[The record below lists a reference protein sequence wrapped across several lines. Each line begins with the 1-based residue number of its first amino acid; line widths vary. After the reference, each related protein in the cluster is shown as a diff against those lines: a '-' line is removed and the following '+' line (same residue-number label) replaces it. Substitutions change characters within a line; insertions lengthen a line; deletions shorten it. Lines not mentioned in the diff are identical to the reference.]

1 MRRTPYPWRVTA
13 ALALAIAAL
22 LVGGGTFYRAQGKSL
37 RKEAEGELLTIAE
50 LKVGQIAAWRAERLG
65 DGAVLMEDPLSCAT
79 AEGWLAD
86 PSPDRRDQLV
96 SRFRSLEQHYHY
108 FDVQLVDAE
117 GRERLSLSGRPQP
130 CDART
135 LRALAEAWQDRRPE
149 LVDLHEGPSDLP
161 PHTEVIAPLYSKDR
175 GASSPAGAFILV
187 SNAQQF
193 LYPLIQSWPRPS
205 ASAETLLVRRD
216 GDSVLFLNE
225 LRHQKGTA
233 LTLRIP
239 LAQSDLPAVM
249 AVRGQEGIVE
259 GVDYRGVP
267 VLAAL
272 KHVPGSPWFMV
283 AKVDRSEAL
292 ALWRRR
298 SILILLLFLG
308 LVATAVAGV
317 GVVWQ
322 RSQKEHFQALFEAET
337 ALGSVAARHHT
348 TLMSL
353 GEGVIVTDAT
363 GSVELM
369 NPSAERL
376 TGWSG
381 DEAAG
386 RPLGEVVPLI
396 DEASRRRIDDPL
408 NPVLRRDTP
417 ADEDGRRLLVTR
429 DGGEVAVAESLAPIR
444 DDRENITGLVLV
456 LRDQTTERLARRV
469 TETRLALIEY
479 AASHTLDELL
489 VRAIDEVAA
498 FVESPIGFYHF
509 VEPNQKGITLQ
520 QWSTRTVEEFCAAD
534 AGERHY
540 DIDQAGV
547 WVDCVRLRRPVV
559 HNDYRSLPHRRGLPK
574 GHAEV
579 VRELV
584 VPVMRDDRV
593 VAILGVGNKPIDYT
607 RMDVDTVS
615 YLADVT
621 WQIVEQK
628 RAEETIRRM
637 AYHDPLT
644 GLPNRVLFNDRVGMA
659 LSRARR
665 SGENLAVMVLD
676 LDSFK
681 EVNDTRGH
689 DVGDRLL
696 QLAADRLTQLVRES
710 DTVARIGGDEFYL
723 LLPGLTGTT
732 DADRAAEKIVA
743 AFQEPFV
750 LDDEE
755 VWVTTSLGFTLYP
768 EDGGDGKGLMRRADR
783 AMYQAKRAGR
793 SRCRRWS
800 EAEADI
806 PQ

>member
-22 LVGGGTFYRAQGKSL
+22 LVGGGTFYRAQGEAL
-37 RKEAEGELLTIAE
+37 RKEAEGELLTIAR

-65 DGAVLMEDPLSCAT
+65 DAAVLMEDPLSCAT
-79 AEGWLAD
+79 AAGWLAD
-86 PSPDRRDQLV
+86 PSQDRRDQLL
-96 SRFRSLEQHYHY
+96 SRFRSLQKHYHY
-108 FDVQLVDAE
+108 LDVQLVGAD
-117 GRERLSLSGRPQP
+117 GQERLSLSGRSQP
-130 CDART
+130 CDAPT
-135 LRALAEAWQDRRPE
+135 LEVLAESWRERRPA
-149 LVDLHEGPSDLP
+149 LVDLHEGPSHLP
-161 PHTEVIAPLYSKDR
+161 PHTEAIAPLYAKE
-175 GASSPAGAFILV
+175 GGSSAPVGAFILV

-205 ASAETLLVRRD
+205 ASAETLLVRRE

-225 LRHQKGTA
+225 LRHQKNTA
-233 LTLRIP
+233 LRLRIP
-239 LAQSDLPAVM
+239 LSQNDLPAVM

-308 LVATAVAGV
+308 LVATAVATV

-337 ALGSVAARHHT
+337 ALGSVEARHHT

-363 GSVELM
+363 SSVELM

-386 RPLGEVVPLI
+386 RPLADVVSLI
-396 DEASRRRIDDPL
+396 DEASRRPLGDPL
-408 NPVLRRDTP
+408 GRIMHGAPPPDQ
-417 ADEDGRRLLVTR
+417 DGRRLLVTR
-429 DGGEVAVAESLAPIR
+429 DGREVAVAESLAPIR
-444 DDRENITGLVLV
+444 DDREEVTGLVLV

-479 AASHTLDELL
+479 SASHTLDELL
-489 VRAIDEVAA
+489 VRAVDEVAA

-509 VEPNQKGITLQ
+509 VDADQKGIALQ
-520 QWSTRTVEEFCAAD
+520 QWSTRTVQEFCTAE

-559 HNDYRSLPHRRGLPK
+559 HNDYRSLPHRRGLPE

-579 VRELV
+579 TRELV

-593 VAILGVGNKPIDYT
+593 VAILGVGNKPADYT
-607 RMDVDTVS
+607 RMDVDIVS

-665 SGENLAVMVLD
+665 SGEILALMVLD

-696 QLAADRLTQLVRES
+696 QLAAERLSRLVRTS

-723 LLPGLTGTT
+723 LLPGLTGAA
-732 DADRAAEKIVA
+732 DADGAAEKIVV

-750 LDDEE
+750 LDSESLR
-755 VWVTTSLGFTLYP
+755 VTTSLGFALYP
-768 EDGGDGKGLMRRADR
+768 EDGDDDKGLMRRADR

-793 SRCRRWS
+793 SRHRRWS
-800 EAEADI
+800 EAEADT
-806 PQ
+806 PG